1 MFSFRRF
8 LTIIKKEFI
17 QIKRDPIS
25 LRIPIA
31 MPILFMLLFGYA
43 VNTEVDHLKTAIVD
57 LNQTAESRNFAKA
70 FTSSLYFDITET
82 VTTEAALVKLIE
94 SGAVRAGIL
103 IPANF
108 SRNLAK
114 GESTDIGIVID
125 GTDPTSAR
133 TAYTSAIMVAENY
146 SRTARIGGSIAPTL
160 VKQAIKVG
168 VRVLYNPDLETKRFT
183 IPGLVGLILQN
194 LTIILTAFA
203 LVREK
208 ERGTIEQ
215 LIVTPI
221 RPAELII
228 GKIIPYILIGYA
240 GFLFALAISM
250 FWFGVWP
257 IGSIPLLLGL
267 GLLFVIC
274 SLLIGLLISTL
285 AKTQFEAMLVSI
297 VIILPSILLSGFVF
311 PLEAA
316 HPIIRAFGYFI
327 PLTYFLDIIRG
338 IVLKGVGLELLWKD
352 ALILFGFTSILLI
365 STIARF
371 RKSLD

>member
-1 MFSFRRF
+1 MFSLRSFAA
-8 LTIIKKEFI
+8 IIKKEFI
-17 QIKRDPIS
+17 QIKRDPIA

-43 VNTEVDHLKTAIVD
+43 VNTEVDHLKTAILD
-57 LNQTAESRNFAKA
+57 LNKTTESREFVKA

-82 VTTEAALVKLIE
+82 VSTEEELVKLIE
-94 SGAVRAGIL
+94 SGEVRAGIL
-103 IPANF
+103 IPADF
-108 SRNLAK
+108 SKNLAK
-114 GESTDIGIVID
+114 GETTNVGILID
-125 GTDPTSAR
+125 GTDPTTAR
-133 TAYTSAIMVAENY
+133 TAYSSGIMVAESF
-146 SRTARIGGSIAPTL
+146 SRKLASKGSVALTTPL
-160 VKQAIKVG
+160 KLG

-183 IPGLVGLILQN
+183 IPGLVGLIMQN

-228 GKIIPYILIGYA
+228 GKIIPYIIIGYA
-240 GFLFALAISM
+240 GFLFALAIAM
-250 FWFGVWP
+250 WWFGVWP

-316 HPIIRAFGYFI
+316 HPFIRFFGYFI
-327 PLTYFLDIIRG
+327 PLTYFLDIIRS
-338 IVLKGVGLELLWKD
+338 IVLKGIGLELLWKEG
-352 ALILFGFTSILLI
+352 LILLGFTSILLI
-365 STIARF
+365 TTIARF